1 LKKRQIFILCAVAV
15 LTVLSVAVFAG
26 FLLSGRKEAGRIEA
40 AARLFRKGEH
50 QRARPLLVEI
60 ITKDPSNEAAFR
72 MLAEIFETEHNYPVA
87 AELYRQTA
95 VLNPFD
101 SSLRPKLAALL
112 PAAGRAGEAVRLL
125 KNDFERSTLGPEERL
140 YYLEALLL
148 AGERE
153 TFEANLPPIGPDAP
167 AHLFLLHGMLKL
179 DNGLYAEAL
188 EDLNRVDKTAPDPA
202 RYRALSL
209 GAFAASR
216 LRNDALM
223 EEKLLAA
230 AGVIP
235 VSGSFPLASFYME
248 RGRNDE
254 ALQWL
259 KECIK
264 RDPGNVPAKL
274 AMTDLYASRRDVD
287 SLKRLLKADA
297 PRSRAG
303 QEANHYLKAAIALYE
318 ERHREVIPLLRAAPG
333 TAARIGH
340 QSMLLEAMV
349 ALQDAGRVPAPV
361 SALLSMDSSEEIRR
375 HVERKLYTLLA
386 ALMQEKRFA
395 ETGEIAKLLM
405 PLIQDESSPTAV
417 PALNLLLLGA
427 LERSDYRDVLHYAP
441 LLLRREPGTLLANL
455 AMGEALLATA
465 RTREA
470 LDYFKAVPDSLPAL
484 YGQVRSYILLRDDRK
499 AEEILRLAWERF
511 PGDLALF
518 DAYADFLFER
528 SRFDDI
534 PALYRDLPDSSD
546 ARYVQRFMQARI
558 AARQNDTGRA
568 KEYYQDALQVVKEFP
583 ESPGNRY
590 RQAYLYALI
599 GKDADAAVIYRQ
611 LLAESPGTLMILL
624 NLSEVEA
631 ALGNRAEAMMLAER
645 AVRLH
650 PGSADAKSCLERR
663 RAEDLSDAE
672 ANKKISDK

>member
-1 LKKRQIFILCAVAV
+1 MKKKQILILSAVAV
-15 LTVLSVAVFAG
+15 LTVLAVAVFAG
-26 FLLSGRKEAGRIEA
+26 FLLSGRKEAGRIETA
-40 AARLFRKGEH
+40 SRLFRQGDH
-50 QRARPLLVEI
+50 QKARPLLVEI

-72 MLAEIFETEHNYPVA
+72 MLAEIFEMENNYPVA

-101 SSLRPKLAALL
+101 TSLRPKLAALL

-125 KNDFERSTLGPEERL
+125 ENDFQRDTLGPEERL

-148 AGERE
+148 AGERG
-153 TFEANLPPIGPDAP
+153 TFEENLPPIGPDSP

-179 DNGLYAEAL
+179 DNGQYAAAL
-188 EDLNRVDKTAPDPA
+188 NDLSRVDETASAPV

-216 LRNDALM
+216 LRDDARM
-223 EEKLLAA
+223 EEKLTAA

-264 RDPGNVPAKL
+264 RDPGHAPAKL
-274 AMTDLYASRRDVD
+274 AMTDLYASRREVEN
-287 SLKRLLKADA
+287 LKNLLKTDA

-318 ERHREVIPLLRAAPG
+318 ERYREVIPLLRAAPG
-333 TAARIGH
+333 TASRIGH

-349 ALQDAGRVPAPV
+349 ALQDAGRIPAPV
-361 SALLSMDSSEEIRR
+361 SALLSMDPSQDVRR
-375 HVERKLYTLLA
+375 YVERKLYSLLA
-386 ALMQEKRFA
+386 ALMQEKRFS
-395 ETGEIAKLLM
+395 ETGEISKLLM
-405 PLIQDESSPTAV
+405 PLIQEEGSPVAV

-441 LLLRREPGTLLANL
+441 LLLRREPGTILANL
-455 AMGEALLATA
+455 SMGEALLATG

-470 LDYFKAVPDSLPAL
+470 LEYFKAVPDSLPAL

-499 AEEILRLAWERF
+499 AEEIYRLAWGKF
-511 PGDLALF
+511 TGDLALF

-528 SRFDDI
+528 ARFDEI
-534 PALYRDLPDSSD
+534 STLYRDLPDSSD
-546 ARYVQRFMQARI
+546 ARYVQSFMQARI
-558 AARQNDTGRA
+558 AERQNDTVRA
-568 KEYYQDALQVVKEFP
+568 RKNYQTALEVVKEFP

-590 RQAYLYALI
+590 RQAYLSALT

-624 NLSEVEA
+624 NLAEVEA
-631 ALGNRAEAMMLAER
+631 SLGNRADALALAER

-650 PGSADAKSCLERR
+650 PGSADARTCLERR
-663 RAEDLSDAE
+663 RAENLSDAE
-672 ANKKISDK
+672 AN